1 MKRLTK
7 LCFTSEISRDSGVC
21 HLIKNSPKLKTI
33 ALNNSYINETTIK
46 AFIGKALNNPKT
58 YNKFISQDIF
68 PDNQRLKMRITNQFI
83 PENLL
88 IKKFI

>member
-1 MKRLTK
+1 MRQL
-7 LCFTSEISRDSGVC
+7 S
-21 HLIKNSPKLKTI
+21 
-33 ALNNSYINETTIK
+33 
-46 AFIGKALNNPKT
+46 KALNNPKT
-58 YNKFISQDIF
+58 YYKFISQDIF